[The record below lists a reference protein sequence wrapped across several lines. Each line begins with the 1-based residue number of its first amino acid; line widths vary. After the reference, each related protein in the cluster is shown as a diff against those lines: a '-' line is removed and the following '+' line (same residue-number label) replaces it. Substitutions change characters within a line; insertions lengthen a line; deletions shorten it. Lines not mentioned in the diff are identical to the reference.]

1 MRGLGMALL
10 TGATAVVVWK
20 IFAALF
26 VGLLAMALK
35 VALVVGVVYLILN
48 LLKKK
53 DDDEEMV
60 EAEE

>member
-1 MRGLGMALL
+1 MRSMGTVLL
-10 TGATAVVVWK
+10 AGAGAVVAWK

-35 VALVVGVVYLILN
+35 VALVIGVVYLILN

-53 DDDEEMV
+53 DDEELGDEE
-60 EAEE
+60 